1 MPRPLGSAAG
11 ERMELDPYF
20 ADFGRDYASA
30 REFWKLERGQ
40 SYAEP
45 GEPDWQAFNR
55 GDWAESMRLMEADRE
70 ELAGL
75 SQEDKAR
82 GMIARRVRIV
92 ALPLTPYIHWEL
104 YALRIRDGLCESI
117 RVLLDTEIADLE
129 DQGPLPDIYTIDRRV
144 MYQAV
149 YNDDGVL
156 ENALKYTDGELV
168 SQCRDFIVGLY
179 DRGEPL
185 GSFFEREIA
194 HLPPPRRAEPAL
206 PVDYLERKGLSHPVP
221 F

>member
-1 MPRPLGSAAG
+1 MSRPLGSAAG
-11 ERMELDPYF
+11 QRMELDPYY
-20 ADFGRDYASA
+20 ADFERDYVSA

-55 GDWAESMRLMEADRE
+55 GDWAESMRLMEGWRE
-70 ELAGL
+70 ELAEL
-75 SQEDKAR
+75 RREDAAR
-82 GMIARRVRIV
+82 GMVARRIRIV

-104 YALRIRDGLCESI
+104 YALKIRDELCESI
-117 RVLLDTEIADLE
+117 RVLRDTEIADLE
-129 DQGPLPDIYTIDRRV
+129 DQGPLPDIYTIDRHV
-144 MYQAV
+144 MYQAI

-168 SQCRDFIVGLY
+168 SQCRDFIADLY
-179 DRGEPL
+179 DRGEPI

-194 HLPPPRRAEPAL
+194 HLPPPSRAEPAL